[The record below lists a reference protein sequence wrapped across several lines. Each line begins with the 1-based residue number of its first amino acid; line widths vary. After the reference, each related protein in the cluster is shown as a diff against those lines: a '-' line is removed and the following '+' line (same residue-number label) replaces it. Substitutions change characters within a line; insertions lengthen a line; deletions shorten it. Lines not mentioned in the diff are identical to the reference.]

1 MALIITATFG
11 LCLWIVVWALN
22 VSGFDGLLLAIA
34 MVVIVLAVRTVT
46 LQRRDR

>member
-22 VSGFDGLLLAIA
+22 VSGFDGLLLAIG